1 MISASIVGATGY
13 TGVEL
18 VRLLSSHPNV
28 KLVHLTTRN
37 YIGKKIK
44 EVFPSLTGYGDKVF
58 TGLDIKTVIADSDII
73 FIALP
78 HGNAVPV
85 VMEAVA
91 AGKKVIDLGAD
102 FRFRSASTY
111 EKWYGIKHDE
121 PELTKEAVYGLPE
134 IYRDKIKVARVIANP
149 GCYPTSTIL
158 GLAPLLK
165 ANLVKPDSIVVDAK
179 SGVSGAGRS
188 PALGSLFSE
197 CNENVKAYN
206 VCCHRHTPEIEQEIS
221 SLLGKNAVIS
231 FTPHLIPMTRGIL
244 ATIYCRLTEQIDE
257 DSIRDLYTGFYESEP
272 FVHVLEK
279 GMLPQ
284 TKSTYGS
291 NNCHIGLVLDE
302 RAGRMVIISA
312 IDNLVK
318 GASGQAIQNMNI
330 IFDLP
335 ETTGLHRPALFP

>member
-1 MISASIVGATGY
+1 MINASIVGATGY

-18 VRLLSSHPNV
+18 IRLLFSHPNV
-28 KLVHLTTRN
+28 KLAHLTTRN
-37 YIGKKIK
+37 YTGKKIR
-44 EVFPSLTGYGDKVF
+44 EVFPSLTGFGDKVF
-58 TGLDIKTVIADSDII
+58 TNLNLKTVIADSDII

-78 HGNAVPV
+78 HGNSVPV
-85 VMEAVA
+85 VLEAVA

-102 FRFRSASTY
+102 FRFRNVSTY
-111 EKWYGIKHDE
+111 ENWYGIKHE
-121 PELTKEAVYGLPE
+121 KPELSKEAVYGLPE
-134 IYRDKIKVARVIANP
+134 IHREIIKDAKVIANP

-165 ANLVKPDSIVVDAK
+165 ASLVKPNSVIVDSK

-188 PALGSLFSE
+188 PGLGSHFSE
-197 CNENVKAYN
+197 CNESIKAYS
-206 VCCHRHTPEIEQEIS
+206 VCSHRHTPEMEQEIS
-221 SLLGKNAVIS
+221 GLLGKNAVIS

-244 ATIYCRLTEQIDE
+244 STIYCQLTEQIDE

-279 GMLPQ
+279 GILPQ
-284 TKSTYGS
+284 TKCTYGS
-291 NNCHIGLVLDE
+291 NNCHIGLACDK
-302 RAGRMVIISA
+302 RTGRTIIISA

-330 IFDLP
+330 VFGLP
-335 ETTGLHRPALFP
+335 ETTGLQSPALFP

>member
-111 EKWYGIKHDE
+111 EWYGIKHDE
-121 PELTKEAVYGLPE
+121 HGLTKEAVYGLPE

-149 GCYPTSTIL
+149 VVIL
-158 GLAPLLK
+158 QAPFRIGSLLK
-165 ANLVKPDSIVVDAK
+165 ASLVKPDSIVVDAK
-179 SGVSGAGRS
+179 SGVSES
-188 PALGSLFSE
+188 ENPSVGSLFSE

-206 VCCHRHTPEIEQEIS
+206 MYHRHTPEMRREIS
-221 SLLGKNAVIS
+221 ICSAK
-231 FTPHLIPMTRGIL
+231 TRL
-244 ATIYCRLTEQIDE
+244 F
-257 DSIRDLYTGFYESEP
+257 LYTTP
-272 FVHVLEK
+272 D
-279 GMLPQ
+279 
-284 TKSTYGS
+284 TY
-291 NNCHIGLVLDE
+291 D
-302 RAGRMVIISA
+302 
-312 IDNLVK
+312 
-318 GASGQAIQNMNI
+318 
-330 IFDLP
+330 
-335 ETTGLHRPALFP
+335 